1 MIYPP
6 TNSYTKIFFPHRHGL
21 AERVYRLEFV
31 SNQDFS
37 DSEFTKWKETVML
50 AGMSLPTTDEI
61 TRKEKEIKEALS
73 YRMNEDDIDNVSFYF
88 FPFWMLER

>member
-1 MIYPP
+1 M
-6 TNSYTKIFFPHRHGL
+6 
-21 AERVYRLEFV
+21 
-31 SNQDFS
+31 
-37 DSEFTKWKETVML
+37 ML

-88 FPFWMLER
+88 FPFWMIKR